1 MEIFNQ
7 NTNQNF
13 VQKKETNGVAL
24 AGLIVSI
31 VALICSPIPLLCWIL
46 WIVGLILSCVGL
58 GKKARKKLAVA
69 GLLISIIDF
78 IVLIVMLFVGAAAI
92 ADASEE
98 MNKPKVETVVDNSVN
113 HEWEYDSN
121 DDEMTNSKSYFA
133 TISSDNGEVFGFP
146 YDEEGGSHLMV
157 TVRQTKKYGTEVLF
171 GISKGQFLTDID
183 GQYVS
188 VKFDDNAPKKYKANN
203 AGDGSSNVIFIDN
216 AKDFIAK
223 AKTAKTIKIETQFYQ
238 EGNRVFTFTADEPL
252 KWEH

>member
-1 MEIFNQ
+1 MENF
-7 NTNQNF
+7 NQNF

-113 HEWEYDSN
+113 HEWEYDSK

-133 TISSDNGEVFGFP
+133 TILSDNGEVFTFP
-146 YDEEGGSHLMV
+146 YEEEGGSHLMV
-157 TVRQTKKYGTEVLF
+157 TVRQAKRSGTDVIL
-171 GISKGQFLTDID
+171 GISKGQFN

-188 VKFDDNAPKKYKANN
+188 VKFDDNAAKKYKAYS
-203 AGDGSSNVIFIDN
+203 ADDGSLDVLFIDN

-223 AKTAKTIKIETQFYQ
+223 AKTAKTIKIEAEFYQ
-238 EGNRVFTFTADEPL
+238 EGNRVFTFTADKPL

>member
-1 MEIFNQ
+1 MENF
-7 NTNQNF
+7 NQNF

-31 VALICSPIPLLCWIL
+31 VALICSPIPLLCWVL

-113 HEWEYDSN
+113 HEWEYDSK

-188 VKFDDNAPKKYKANN
+188 VKFDDNAAKKYGLDGDYVSGANI
-203 AGDGSSNVIFIDN
+203 AGFEKV
-216 AKDFIAK
+216 
-223 AKTAKTIKIETQFYQ
+223 
-238 EGNRVFTFTADEPL
+238 ADAMMAQGIV
-252 KWEH
+252 

>member
-1 MEIFNQ
+1 MENF
-7 NTNQNF
+7 NQNF
-13 VQKKETNGVAL
+13 VQKKETNGVAI
-24 AGLIVSI
+24 AGLITSI
-31 VALICSPIPLLCWIL
+31 VALICSPIPLLCWVL

-78 IVLIVMLFVGAAAI
+78 IVLIVMLFVGVAAVV
-92 ADASEE
+92 DASEE
-98 MNKPKVETVVDNSVN
+98 MNKPKVETVVDSSVN
-113 HEWEYDSN
+113 NEWEYDSK

-157 TVRQTKKYGTEVLF
+157 TVRQAKKYGTDVILR
-171 GISKGQFLTDID
+171 ISKGQFN

-188 VKFDDNAPKKYKANN
+188 VKFDDNAAKKYKAYS
-203 AGDGSSNVIFIDN
+203 ADDGSLDVLFIDN

-223 AKTAKTIKIETQFYQ
+223 AKTAKIIKIEAEFYQ
-238 EGNRVFTFTADEPL
+238 EGNRVFTFTADKPL
-252 KWEH
+252 KWDY